1 LYKKEV
7 METKRFKLVSLFWI
21 LGIFLI
27 SLNGYSQERK
37 LTRQEMKEV
46 RKAQLEANFWI
57 LDSLLNSKSFVL
69 VADYLQNRYGDRVI
83 VSPTLNFIKIN
94 KESGILQTGSNWSM
108 GYNGVGGVTAE
119 GSIGKWTVF
128 KDQKRM
134 TYNLQF
140 SLLTNLG
147 HYAVAMTVSANG
159 SARATINGL
168 GRDRLTWEG
177 HLETIG
183 NSRVFKGHNS
193 I

>member
-128 KDQKRM
+128 KDPKRM
-134 TYNLQF
+134 SYNLQF

-183 NSRVFKGHNS
+183 NSRVFKGHDS